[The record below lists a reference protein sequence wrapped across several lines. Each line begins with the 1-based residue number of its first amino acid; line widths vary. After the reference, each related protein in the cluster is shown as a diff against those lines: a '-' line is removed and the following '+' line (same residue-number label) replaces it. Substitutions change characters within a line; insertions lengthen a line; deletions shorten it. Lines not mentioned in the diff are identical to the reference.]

1 MLISSGHERNES
13 ILDLPEST
21 DEHRGSSDIEFE
33 LSKHQRKN
41 SHMQNDVSGVLACLL
56 HRFADKSRLMP
67 RKTSWPVTVA
77 IQVAMY
83 QVNRLTSKQQGTGP
97 AATSRHP
104 TITKWSRATHLILKR
119 RKTGG
124 EIINRSL

>member
-1 MLISSGHERNES
+1 MS
-13 ILDLPEST
+13 IMTKKDG
-21 DEHRGSSDIEFE
+21 R
-33 LSKHQRKN
+33 
-41 SHMQNDVSGVLACLL
+41 LL
-56 HRFADKSRLMP
+56 LY
-67 RKTSWPVTVA
+67 
-77 IQVAMY
+77 QVATY